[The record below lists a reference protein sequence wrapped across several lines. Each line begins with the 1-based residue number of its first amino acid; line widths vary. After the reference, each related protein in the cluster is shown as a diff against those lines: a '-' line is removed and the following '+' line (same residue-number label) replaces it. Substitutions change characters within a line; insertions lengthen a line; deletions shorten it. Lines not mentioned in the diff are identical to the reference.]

1 MRMDRK
7 IKISV
12 ALKKAKTSIE
22 KILAAIEAED
32 VDCFPVIQQNLA
44 VIGLLKSVNVL
55 MLESHMERTAQ
66 NSPAIKQNI
75 FEHSIKKSSGLL
87 IPLKI
92 NKVLVVP
99 GNSFLDIY

>member
-66 NSPAIKQNI
+66 K
-75 FEHSIKKSSGLL
+75 L
-87 IPLKI
+87 
-92 NKVLVVP
+92 P
-99 GNSFLDIY
+99 GNQAKHIRALHKEVIRIVNTAQNK